1 MPVISVNLLAV
12 LIAAVINMVIGAFW
26 YSPMM
31 FAKSWMA
38 ALGKTEEEIKSS
50 SSPGP
55 IYAINTIGNLV
66 LAYVLAHIVRYVQA
80 SNAMQG
86 AQVGFWIWLGF
97 LVPVLLTVYMFE
109 GRKIK
114 LYFIYISYQLIALVL
129 EGIIL
134 TILV

>member
-1 MPVISVNLLAV
+1 MPEISVNLLAV
-12 LIAAVINMVIGAFW
+12 LIAAVLNMIIGALW
-26 YSPMM
+26 YSPFM
-31 FAKSWMA
+31 FAKTWMT

-55 IYAINTIGNLV
+55 MYVINTIGNIV
-66 LAYVLAHIVRYVQA
+66 LAYVLAHVVRYVQV
-80 SNAMQG
+80 SSAMQG

-97 LVPVLLTVYMFE
+97 LVPTLLTVYMFE

-129 EGIIL
+129 EGIIW
-134 TILV
+134 I